1 MTKIRPSRSSDASE
15 VLAIWRRAVDA
26 THDFLTPED
35 RAAIDM
41 EVQELLPRLPLWVAV
56 DENDRPI
63 GFISLSDLSLD
74 ALFID
79 PLKHGTGI
87 GRSLV
92 EFALR
97 SNSYLMTDVNEQNEQ
112 ALAFYKRLGFKEVG
126 RSPIDGQGRPYPL
139 IHMKLDRLS

>member
-56 DENDRPI
+56 DENDRPT
-63 GFISLSDLSLD
+63 GFISLSNLSLD

-112 ALAFYKRLGFKEVG
+112 ALAFYKQLGFKEVG